1 MIDTEKIFKQLKAVF
16 FDQIELTENAIY
28 VKRESIP
35 AVLKALK
42 ESFGYTRLADVT
54 SADYEDRYEIVY
66 HLMNDEAML
75 LAIKVKLDK
84 TDCKLPTVTFLWR
97 YANQMEREIYDLMGI
112 IFEGHSNLKRILN
125 PDDFEGHPLRKSFKL
140 DIAERF

>member
-1 MIDTEKIFKQLKAVF
+1 MIDTEKIFEKLKAVF
-16 FDQIELTENAIY
+16 FDQIELTENVIY

-66 HLMNDEAML
+66 HLSNDEALL

>member
-16 FDQIELTENAIY
+16 FDQIELTENVIY

-66 HLMNDEAML
+66 HLSNDEALL

>member
-66 HLMNDEAML
+66 HLSNDEALL